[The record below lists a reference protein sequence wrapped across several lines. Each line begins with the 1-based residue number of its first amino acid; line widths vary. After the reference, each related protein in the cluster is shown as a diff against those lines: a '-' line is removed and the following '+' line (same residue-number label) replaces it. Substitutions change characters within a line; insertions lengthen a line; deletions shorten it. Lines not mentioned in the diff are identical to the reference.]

1 MSDIKGDA
9 FTIHAAVD
17 IDKAIEHVGF
27 TSSQQ
32 QVGKGI
38 SLNIGSTAED
48 VGQIYSAQGAR
59 KCKSGDTAKQ
69 FIGVVK
75 AVTSEAEAEFAK
87 TKALGNPVTGANPTH
102 APYYLG
108 NVKVLAGQALTVERN
123 CITYIL
129 CAAEDDEGNAITD
142 ANKVQFGDLIAC
154 GDDGKFVRTTD
165 ETEAV
170 GRAYSNQA
178 DNRYDVVR
186 AYIKGF

>member
-9 FTIHAAVD
+9 FTIHTAEK
-17 IDKAIEHVGF
+17 IEKAIEHVGF

-38 SLNIGSTAED
+38 SIKTDGDL
-48 VGQIYSAQGAR
+48 SAYNARGAVL
-59 KCKSGDTAKQ
+59 SQDGDDLTK

-75 AVTSEAEAEFAK
+75 AVTSEAEVEFAK
-87 TKALGNPVTGANPTH
+87 TKTLGNPVTGANPTH

-108 NVKVLAGQALTVERN
+108 NVTVLAGQALTVERN
-123 CITYIL
+123 CITYVL
-129 CAAEDDEGNAITD
+129 AEEGEEI
-142 ANKVQFGDLIAC
+142 KFGDLIAC
-154 GDDGKFVRTTD
+154 SDDGLFKKATD
-165 ETEAV
+165 LDDAV

-178 DNRYDVVR
+178 DNRYDVIR

>member
-9 FTIHAAVD
+9 FTIHTAEK
-17 IDKAIEHVGF
+17 IEKAIEHVGF

-38 SLNIGSTAED
+38 SIKVDGTGSEYNAR
-48 VGQIYSAQGAR
+48 GAVL
-59 KCKSGDTAKQ
+59 SQDGDDLTK

-75 AVTSEAEAEFAK
+75 AVTSEAEVEFAK
-87 TKALGNPVTGANPTH
+87 TKTLGNPVTGANPTH

-108 NVKVLAGQALTVERN
+108 NVTVLAGQALTVERN
-123 CITYIL
+123 CITYVL
-129 CAAEDDEGNAITD
+129 AKADEDI
-142 ANKVQFGDLIAC
+142 QFGDLIKC
-154 GDDGKFVRTTD
+154 SDDGLFAKAKD
-165 ETEAV
+165 LDEAV

-178 DNRYDVVR
+178 DNRYDVIR

>member
-9 FTIHAAVD
+9 FTIHTAEK
-17 IDKAIEHVGF
+17 IEKAIEHVGF

-38 SLNIGSTAED
+38 SIKTDGTGSA
-48 VGQIYSAQGAR
+48 YNARGAVL
-59 KCKSGDTAKQ
+59 SGEGDDLTK

-75 AVTSEAEAEFAK
+75 AVTSEAEVEFAK
-87 TKALGNPVTGANPTH
+87 TKTLGNPVTGANPTH

-108 NVKVLAGQALTVERN
+108 NVTVLAGQALTVERN
-123 CITYIL
+123 CITYVL
-129 CAAEDDEGNAITD
+129 AATEDGKGNTITD
-142 ANKVQFGDLIAC
+142 ANKIQFGDLIAC
-154 GDDGKFVRTTD
+154 GIDGKFVKTTD
-165 ETEAV
+165 IDEAV

-178 DNRYDVVR
+178 DNRYDVIR

>member
-9 FTIHAAVD
+9 FTIHTAEK
-17 IDKAIEHVGF
+17 IEKAIEHVGF

-38 SLNIGSTAED
+38 SIKTDGDLSTYNAR
-48 VGQIYSAQGAR
+48 GAVL
-59 KCKSGDTAKQ
+59 SQDGDDLTK

-75 AVTSEAEAEFAK
+75 AVTSEAEVEFAK
-87 TKALGNPVTGANPTH
+87 TKTLGNPVTGANPTH

-108 NVKVLAGQALTVERN
+108 NVTVLAGQALTVERN
-123 CITYIL
+123 CITYVL
-129 CAAEDDEGNAITD
+129 AKEGEEIE
-142 ANKVQFGDLIAC
+142 FGDLIKC
-154 GDDGKFVRTTD
+154 SDDGLFAKAED
-165 ETEAV
+165 LDEAV

-178 DNRYDVVR
+178 DNRYDVIR